1 MWELIALRFVERV
14 LTEVREPIPLVG
26 SIAFGIIDRGT
37 NVLQVRIT
45 TVCSMCCKFCSVD
58 AGPCSKSRW
67 ADFVVTDLEWLRA
80 WVNDVVKFKGV
91 PVEVLL
97 DGVGDPLEHPNV
109 VGVVRTLK
117 SIEGVASV
125 ALETHGLK
133 LNEDLAFS
141 LAEAG
146 LDRINLSI
154 ETLDEAKAK
163 ELAGRPDYDVR
174 RVKEVIEKVFRET
187 QVDIHVTPV
196 LLPGINDEDIKEII
210 KWVKEVGFGKRWP
223 PITIQKYV
231 RHKRGRKMKGIKEM
245 TWEEFWNYVSK
256 LEKETGARLRWTM
269 EEWGMMRARKL
280 PELYKRGEVVK
291 VEIVSRGLFRDEWLG
306 VPVGRRDVVMTV
318 VNADVDVGRRI
329 KVKVRQNK
337 DNIYLASP

>member
-1 MWELIALRFVERV
+1 
-14 LTEVREPIPLVG
+14 
-26 SIAFGIIDRGT
+26 
-37 NVLQVRIT
+37 
-45 TVCSMCCKFCSVD
+45 
-58 AGPCSKSRW
+58 
-67 ADFVVTDLEWLRA
+67 
-80 WVNDVVKFKGV
+80 
-91 PVEVLL
+91 
-97 DGVGDPLEHPNV
+97 
-109 VGVVRTLK
+109 
-117 SIEGVASV
+117 VASV